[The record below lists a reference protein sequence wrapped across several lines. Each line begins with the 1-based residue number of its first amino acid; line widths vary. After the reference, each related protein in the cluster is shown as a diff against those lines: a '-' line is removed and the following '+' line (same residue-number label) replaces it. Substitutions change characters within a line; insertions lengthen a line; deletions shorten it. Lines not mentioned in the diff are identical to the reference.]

1 MLETILLI
9 LSSIVKIVYDSRI
22 VVFTGAQQEESLIS
36 SAEKNSD
43 LTPNPSE
50 SIWQFFHFHVLKNVC
65 A

>member
-1 MLETILLI
+1 MLKTILLI
-9 LSSIVKIVYDSRI
+9 LSSTVKIVYDSRI

-50 SIWQFFHFHVLKNVC
+50 SIW
-65 A
+65 